1 MTQPTATLPT
11 APSPPLAP
19 SVASAAT
26 LTLGEVTRGFA
37 GRRVLGPLT
46 LALDAGALAVVHGPN
61 GAGKTTL
68 LRVAAGL
75 LTPTSGARVC
85 FGRSVY
91 LRPGAG
97 ARYAQT
103 VRQALRQ
110 TAALADT
117 SAIDVGEACRLAGLC
132 GLTDCRVGE
141 LSAGQH
147 ARLTVALA
155 LAAAPTLA
163 CLDEPAAHL
172 DPEGVEHV
180 RAVVTQ
186 LTARGTSVLLTSH
199 TPRQFNDLADATLTL
214 DAGLLRESAC

>member
-1 MTQPTATLPT
+1 MTKPTATMPT
-11 APSPPLAP
+11 APPPPLAS
-19 SVASAAT
+19 SVAPAVT
-26 LTLGEVTRGFA
+26 LTLREVTRGFA

-46 LALDAGALAVVHGPN
+46 LALDAGALAVIRGPN

-75 LTPTSGARVC
+75 LTPTSGARAC
-85 FGRSVY
+85 DGRAVY

-97 ARYAQT
+97 ARHAQT

-110 TAALADT
+110 TAALAG
-117 SAIDVGEACRLAGLC
+117 SAADVAEACRLAGLTS
-132 GLTDCRVGE
+132 LTDRRVGE
-141 LSAGQH
+141 LSAGQQ

-155 LAAAPTLA
+155 LVAAPALA

-199 TPRQFNDLADATLTL
+199 TPGQFADATLTL